1 MVLVYIF
8 KFIPKCFLQL
18 FSSESIQ
25 ELLIAFGSYV
35 SYKRWSRTWI
45 SERKSGIYSLDK
57 SSKPKQD
64 PNGEVMGLRIGREMS
79 G

>member
-8 KFIPKCFLQL
+8 KFIPKCILQM
-18 FSSESIQ
+18 FSSESNQ

-35 SYKRWSRTWI
+35 SYKCWSRTWI
-45 SERKSGIYSLDK
+45 SEKKNGICRLDK

-64 PNGEVMGLRIGREMS
+64 PNGEVMGLRIQREMS